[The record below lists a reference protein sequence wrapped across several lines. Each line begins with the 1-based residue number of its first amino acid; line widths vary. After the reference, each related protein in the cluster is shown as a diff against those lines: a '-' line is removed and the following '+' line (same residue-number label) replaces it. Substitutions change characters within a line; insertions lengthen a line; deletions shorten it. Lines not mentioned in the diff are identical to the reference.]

1 MTIGSAPGGSASE
14 TISSS
19 APPSGPWRRGVL
31 ILADAA
37 QLITISALTSAD
49 PLAVT
54 WWALLLAIVPAPLAA
69 AAAFAPAPVNR
80 VAAVAGVA
88 VLIAGIAGGIFF
100 TLPCYRLTI
109 RSSSDITRFVLLLV
123 AGVAV
128 SRLAARARRLKVIAI
143 TDAGCL
149 ASARTPDVVADHVR
163 EQLISLPGL
172 ETCRFEYG
180 SLPGHPPRLEPGWT
194 MLAGHGRR
202 DAERPGLPGEEVE
215 LRVCGSGQSCG
226 RLMLMPGP
234 GSRLSPHACLVA
246 VTLADQAGRGLAAR
260 VHAGST

>member
-1 MTIGSAPGGSASE
+1 M
-14 TISSS
+14 
-19 APPSGPWRRGVL
+19 
-31 ILADAA
+31 
-37 QLITISALTSAD
+37 
-49 PLAVT
+49 
-54 WWALLLAIVPAPLAA
+54 
-69 AAAFAPAPVNR
+69 
-80 VAAVAGVA
+80 
-88 VLIAGIAGGIFF
+88 
-100 TLPCYRLTI
+100 
-109 RSSSDITRFVLLLV
+109 
-123 AGVAV
+123 
-128 SRLAARARRLKVIAI
+128 
-143 TDAGCL
+143 
-149 ASARTPDVVADHVR
+149 ADHVR